1 MKRVLLTIAYD
12 GTNYHGWQ
20 IQKNAVTVQQVLCEA
35 LEKMLG
41 KTFDVTGT
49 SRTDAGVHARE
60 FTCHIDCDDNIP
72 EKAFV
77 RGLNSFLPPDI
88 AVKDCIEVANDF
100 HARYNAK
107 GKTYKYYIYNSNEK
121 DPFKMRYSWQIE
133 RKLDVKL
140 MNEFA
145 SKLIGTHDFY
155 AFSSAGRTVEDT
167 VRTISEC
174 YVTKENDDI
183 VLTVSANGFL
193 YNMVR
198 IIAGTLLEVGKGKIE
213 PISMVKILNALD
225 RQAAGPTAP
234 AHGLTLVKYEFL
246 ENGLL

>member
-20 IQKNAVTVQQVLCEA
+20 IQKNAVTVQQILCEA

-41 KTFDVTGT
+41 KTFNVTGT

-133 RKLDVKL
+133 RKLDVTL

-145 SKLIGTHDFY
+145 SKLVGTHDFY
-155 AFSSAGRTVEDT
+155 AFSSSGRTVEDT

-198 IIAGTLLEVGKGKIE
+198 IIVGTAVEVSDKRIKVEDIPEILSSKKRELAGV
-213 PISMVKILNALD
+213 
-225 RQAAGPTAP
+225 TAP
-234 AHGLTLVKYEFL
+234 PQGLFL
-246 ENGLL
+246 EKVHYSR